1 MSTKMADPDSL
12 QIQVVRNVNPY
23 KRIGGFP
30 QVEHLFRVAAS
41 LDIDKADVKRYYDF
55 VDHKVSDLLLMGQAA
70 ASANGRDIVEPWD
83 LPITKGLQ
91 ESIRAFEKLDVKIGL
106 EPILDRKTP
115 RPADLDRPFSV
126 ETDARLPAIAG
137 GLSVALARAFKIMDP
152 ELKHPVTE
160 HWERA
165 FQIFDQLL

>member
-1 MSTKMADPDSL
+1 
-12 QIQVVRNVNPY
+12 
-23 KRIGGFP
+23 
-30 QVEHLFRVAAS
+30 
-41 LDIDKADVKRYYDF
+41 
-55 VDHKVSDLLLMGQAA
+55 VSDLLLMGQAA
-70 ASANGRDIVEPWD
+70 ASANGRDIVEEWD

-91 ESIRAFEKLDVKIGL
+91 ESIHAFEKLDVDIGL

-115 RPADLDRPFSV
+115 RPGDLDRPFSV

-165 FQIFDQLL
+165 FQIFGQLL